1 MDATWQ
7 ALLVRGNEHM
17 KWTLLAVCFLH
28 ASYPILATAFAVTMP
43 VANGVQRA
51 LLWQTGR
58 RNIVDLSR
66 TRLVTVRVPPGTSP
80 LALQQPRPTR
90 LVFRRQQ
97 VLFSTSQTPPPPSS
111 QGRRRSS
118 SLGATVSG
126 TETNAEGQTVETAA
140 TAADAAA
147 AEAVAKQRASS
158 RYIPSSYRGVRGG
171 PKGKWKARIV
181 SKGGLRQLGTFE

>member
-1 MDATWQ
+1 M
-7 ALLVRGNEHM
+7 LVQDNEHM
-17 KWTLLAVCFLH
+17 RWTLLAVCCLH
-28 ASYPILATAFAVTMP
+28 ASCPLLATAFAVAMP

-66 TRLVTVRVPPGTSP
+66 TRLVAVQPGTSAS
-80 LALQQPRPTR
+80 ALRQPQPTR
-90 LVFRRQQ
+90 LILRQQ
-97 VLFSTSQTPPPPSS
+97 QAPFSTSQIPPPPSN
-111 QGRRRSS
+111 QGKRRSL
-118 SLGATVSG
+118 SLGAAVPG
-126 TETNAEGQTVETAA
+126 TETNAEGQTAETAA
-140 TAADAAA
+140 AAA
-147 AEAVAKQRASS
+147 AAAPSAAGVAAKQRASS